1 MKRTA
6 YALVA
11 GGIAVAATIACGKE
25 DRNPF
30 REEPRDFD
38 TTADAAAPGC
48 IPAEV
53 CSRDLRAVV
62 DRCDESRI
70 IKECPPDQGCADGS
84 CVPACDATVVN
95 TSSAGCEFAAL
106 PPSLY
111 MESGGSCFAA
121 IVTNTWATPTRIEA
135 EYAGAKVDLATSAR
149 VLRAGGDGTTYEP
162 FTGELQPRD
171 VAVLFLSHSPSRPAG
186 NDLWVSCPA
195 GVTPAVLT
203 ETGVEGTKRAKSF
216 RIKTSAP
223 VNTYTMYPFG
233 GAKSFAPSA
242 TLVLPISAWKSDYI
256 VTSPWERSISFPAS
270 PTTQL
275 VAAEDDTEVTL
286 IPSTTV
292 AGGPGVDGA
301 DKGVAQKYRLSRG
314 EVIQFQQGTELS
326 GSRIS
331 STKRVAV
338 FGGHQCMFIPAGQ
351 YACDTTQLQLF
362 PVHSW
367 GHEYAAVPHMS
378 RRADGAPEEY
388 FYRIVA
394 AADDTILTYE
404 PAPPE
409 DAPTK
414 LSSTGSGLFTTTE
427 PFVVRSQDAAHPI
440 AVYAYMSG
448 LEFAGAAKD
457 DGDPEITY
465 VIPTEQYLSN
475 YVFFADRSFRN
486 THLVVVRSRPEG
498 RDFQP
503 VSLDCAGPLDGWK
516 PVGTDGKHEFVRVSL
531 KKDGADQRVG
541 TGTCT
546 AGRREMESSGP
557 FTVTVWG
564 TDAAASYAYPG
575 GAALRKL
582 NDVRP
587 STVN

>member
-1 MKRTA
+1 MKPGT
-6 YALVA
+6 YAVVVGGVA
-11 GGIAVAATIACGKE
+11 LAAVVACGKG

-30 REEPRDFD
+30 ADERRGFD
-38 TTADAAAPGC
+38 ISSDAAPPGC
-48 IPAEV
+48 KAAQV
-53 CSRDLRAVV
+53 CSRDLRAIV
-62 DRCDESRI
+62 DFCDESHVF
-70 IKECPPDQGCADGS
+70 KECPPDQGCADGA
-84 CVPACDATVVN
+84 CVPACEATAIN

-111 MESGGSCFAA
+111 LESGGSCFAA
-121 IVTNTWATPTRIEA
+121 IVTNTWAAPARIEA
-135 EYAGAKVDLATSAR
+135 DYAGVPIDLATSAR
-149 VLRAGGDGTTYEP
+149 VLRSTGDGTTYEP

-171 VAVLFLSHSPSRPAG
+171 MAVVFLSHSPERPPKT
-186 NDLWVSCPA
+186 DLWVPCPD
-195 GVTPAVLT
+195 GITPAMLK
-203 ETGVEGTKRAKSF
+203 ETGVDGTRRAQSF

-233 GAKSFAPSA
+233 GAKSYAPSA
-242 TLVLPISAWKSDYI
+242 TLVLPVAAWKNEYI
-256 VTSPWERSISFPAS
+256 VTSPWERSLAYPAA

-286 IPSTTV
+286 IPSTNV

-301 DKGVAQKYRLSRG
+301 DKGVPQKYRMNRG
-314 EVIQFQQGTELS
+314 EVIQFNQGTELS

-331 STKRVAV
+331 STKQVAV

-367 GHEYAAVPHMS
+367 GHEYAAVPHLS

-394 AADDTILTYE
+394 AADDTVLTYD

-414 LSSTGSGLFTTTE
+414 LASAGSGLFTTRD
-427 PFVVRSQDAAHPI
+427 PFVVRSQDAQHPI

-448 LEFAGAAKD
+448 LEFSGAAKD

-465 VIPTEQYLSN
+465 VIPTEQYLGN

-486 THLVVVRSRPEG
+486 THLVVVRSRSEG

-503 VSLDCAGPLDGWK
+503 VSLDCAGTLEGWK

-531 KKDGADQRVG
+531 KKDGLDQHVG
-541 TGTCT
+541 SGTCT
-546 AGRREMESSGP
+546 AGRHEMNSTGP

-582 NDVRP
+582 NDIEP
-587 STVN
+587 SKIN